1 MKTIKLYLLLIAV
14 AVIGISC
21 SEDNEHSG
29 LNGTLKLSGTVMA
42 PNNLFPI
49 SRAHIKVSK
58 DGTALTEATADA
70 LGSFT
75 ITNLPSGMLSV
86 ELSKGKFKREI
97 MLDLESDYELQP
109 LERNLDVFPNIA
121 VVTGNY
127 DQIEEILMNIGVVDP
142 DTGAPAFDIVAGT
155 PSDGRQSD
163 SHGGKSTVARSA
175 ALPPNTTFN
184 FNTLIHDSAL
194 LAQYDIIFLNCGGKE
209 DYANDPVALQNL
221 KTYIENGGIV
231 YATDWMFKYVRGMFD
246 ESDYL
251 HFALP
256 EKTGSSLSSNCT
268 IENSDLVARLENQG
282 VTVTPAIP
290 VNGFLGSWQ
299 MVDNFNTENVTSW
312 LIADSVTYAGIT
324 LPGKSL
330 AFTFQ
335 YGDGGVFYSSF
346 HTHGN
351 DAAEAAITQLMYYFI
366 FELSGL

>member
-1 MKTIKLYLLLIAV
+1 MKNIKLYLLVFAV
-14 AVIGISC
+14 AVMSTSC
-21 SEDNEHSG
+21 SEDNDHSG
-29 LNGTLKLSGTVMA
+29 SGTLKLSGTVMA

-58 DGTALTEATADA
+58 DGNVVAEQTADA
-70 LGSFT
+70 LGQFT
-75 ITNLPSGMLSV
+75 VDHLPSGNLAV
-86 ELSKGKFKREI
+86 ELSKGKFKRQI
-97 MLDLESDYELQP
+97 TIDLEADYELQP

-142 DTGAPAFDIVAGT
+142 DSGAPAFDIVAGT

-163 SHGGKSTVARSA
+163 PHGGKSTVARSA

-209 DYANDPVALQNL
+209 DYASDPVALQNL

-256 EKTGSSLSSNCT
+256 EKSGSSLSSNCE
-268 IENSDLVARLENQG
+268 IQNSDLVTWLEGQG
-282 VTVTPAIP
+282 ITVTASIT

-299 MVDNFNTENVTSW
+299 MVDNFNTTNVTSW
-312 LIADSVTYAGIT
+312 LVADSVTYAGAT

-335 YGDGGVFYSSF
+335 YGQGGVFYSSF

-351 DAAEAAITQLMYYFI
+351 DAAEAAITQMMYYFI